1 MFQII
6 EVLDQDSIFKQVG
19 VINKI
24 KSDSKTVDK
33 RIKIT
38 TLLHFDNVITLNE
51 WNVLFN
57 DTLNTIYSRL
67 YGVTHMVK
75 DHSDSEKGNQLP
87 PHGLLHVL
95 TVYVAVLK
103 LLFVLLL
110 LLYGSYYSKFK

>member
-1 MFQII
+1 
-6 EVLDQDSIFKQVG
+6 
-19 VINKI
+19 
-24 KSDSKTVDK
+24 
-33 RIKIT
+33 
-38 TLLHFDNVITLNE
+38 
-51 WNVLFN
+51 
-57 DTLNTIYSRL
+57 
-67 YGVTHMVK
+67 MVK